1 MAISDVA
8 EASDKLRKVHQE
20 MTQWEN
26 SKVSLEKKL
35 VDLQKQCETVQK
47 QIEQKTADA
56 QIFIAGKH
64 NDIAK
69 AREALEE
76 ERKKLGFAKEEL
88 ASQVKALQTEKGEV
102 EKRREEAIRS
112 ERIAKDMRSK
122 IDQFV
127 IATQRAYSLIG
138 G

>member
-8 EASDKLRKVHQE
+8 EASDKLKKVHQE

-47 QIEQKTADA
+47 HIDQKTADI
-56 QIFIAGKH
+56 QIYISEKH
-64 NDIAK
+64 ASIAK
-69 AREALEE
+69 ANELIKEE
-76 ERKKLGFAKEEL
+76 NVKLANARAEL
-88 ASQVKALQTEKGEV
+88 ASQVEALRVERQAV
-102 EKRREEAIRS
+102 EKIREEGILAQRA
-112 ERIAKDMRSK
+112 AKDHRNK
-122 IDQFV
+122 IDQFI